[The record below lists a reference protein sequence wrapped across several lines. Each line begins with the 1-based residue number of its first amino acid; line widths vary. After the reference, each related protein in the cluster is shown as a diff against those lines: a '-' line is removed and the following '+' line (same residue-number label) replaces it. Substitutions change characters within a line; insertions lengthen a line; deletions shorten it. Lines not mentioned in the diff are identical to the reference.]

1 MRKMSKEI
9 AQAFIF
15 NKKKKIGN
23 SNTRPIGV
31 LTDNSKSGLYLHDN
45 KIAWWE
51 NFHPDYLSD
60 KFMPNERKDNN
71 NIHLCFSMCGWGT
84 PTTRERLNTLFALLF
99 KNDFV
104 RLSQKNYEQFL
115 HVNGADFKID
125 DDAIFTLRKVN
136 NCPVFLDY

>member
-1 MRKMSKEI
+1 MRKVSKEI

-15 NKKKKIGN
+15 NNKKKIGN

-31 LTDNSKSGLYLHDN
+31 LTDNSKSGLYLHGH

-51 NFHPDYLSD
+51 NIHPDY
-60 KFMPNERKDNN
+60 FTDNV
-71 NIHLCFSMCGWGT
+71 HLCFSMCGWGT
-84 PTTRERLNTLFALLF
+84 PTTRERLNALFTLLF
-99 KNDFV
+99 KYDLV
-104 RLSQKNYEQFL
+104 KLSQKNFEQIL
-115 HVNGADFKID
+115 HVNDVDFAID